1 MSKRQVLTARFCS
14 ARKERGFFFSFFP
27 FGFLKSVHEYFFSYF
42 SRWTNRWDTTATWN
56 VRGGRWRLR
65 LAGRAIPDS
74 PIAVFMQLPWHL
86 SMNLTGW
93 VPLGELVT
101 GANKHYQGWL
111 QYKEKPWIFKN
122 TFWSQ
127 ILVWLKSNHRAE
139 NWRKTE
145 LKCGKL
151 FSTRWSNAGS
161 PKCSPTSLTPLWT
174 PCPCPS
180 STKPW
185 TKGIERENAQRKKCK
200 EAEGQKFRED

>member
-1 MSKRQVLTARFCS
+1 MNISFLISADGQTDGTLQLRGMFGEEGGDWDWQAGLFLT
-14 ARKERGFFFSFFP
+14 
-27 FGFLKSVHEYFFSYF
+27 L
-42 SRWTNRWDTTATWN
+42 
-56 VRGGRWRLR
+56 
-65 LAGRAIPDS
+65 

-86 SMNLTGW
+86 SVNLTGW